1 MAIQDLSIRRADQGD
16 AGAIHRVIEAAFR
29 GLEGRGYSSVAIEA
43 AIITPQEIA
52 ERLAEGGYV
61 LVAEVDGQII
71 GTATG
76 LEEHQSLHVCSVA
89 VHPDC
94 QGRGV
99 ARLLMERLEALARS
113 LGCHKL
119 FLQTAWAM
127 TEAMALYESLG
138 YQREGYQPRHF
149 YGEDFILYG
158 KVLEGAL
165 DDLQSTG

>member
-1 MAIQDLSIRRADQGD
+1 MAIQDLSIRRADQSD
-16 AGAIHRVIEAAFR
+16 AEAIHRVIEAAFR

-61 LVAEVDGQII
+61 LVAEMEGQII

-89 VHPDC
+89 VHPDY

-99 ARLLMERLEALARS
+99 ARRLMERLEAIARS

-127 TEAMALYESLG
+127 TEAIGLYEASATS
-138 YQREGYQPRHF
+138 
-149 YGEDFILYG
+149 G
-158 KVLEGAL
+158 KVTSLAISMVRIL
-165 DDLQSTG
+165 SSMAKY